1 MSKQSLLLVDG
12 DTRSLR
18 VLEVSLRKS
27 GFAVTPTESTEA
39 ALALLNQHVPDLVIS
54 ETTFPTGPD
63 GFSLRERVRAN
74 AGLAEVPFVFLT
86 AETTLESKIRGLE
99 LGVDDYLTKPIYI
112 KEVVARINIL
122 LHKRQ
127 RAQFDKHKDGTQFSG
142 HLADMPVVDVIQ
154 TIEVSR
160 KSGVIHFVGGHQRV
174 AAIYFRDGK
183 VIDAEAGTLQGEDAV
198 YRLLTWT
205 EGEFEVVFRTVRRR
219 EVISIGSQGLLM
231 EGMRRLDE
239 WTRLQEQ
246 LPPLTHR
253 FEVDTK
259 ALAARLDDVPDDNN
273 QILRLF
279 DGNRSLL
286 DVIYASNVGDLEC
299 LQAISSLYFEGL
311 LVERATKTESPRPA
325 TRAIEHH
332 GATLASAVMSQAELG
347 SFTSPVAEL
356 DDVAVAPTPAADPR
370 HDNKTEAVNTES
382 AETAGALRLI
392 EEAVAAA
399 QAHESPSIEVS
410 SPHAADRKA
419 DSAGAAVILPKSA
432 EAASLVPASPA
443 TSELPLREFEGRS
456 IPPEPPLIEV
466 VAAPTAESRNPLP
479 ITPSVA
485 AAIARVPLAVRQV
498 DPRIA
503 TARVA
508 VERVA
513 SRERKSSSSP
523 ESSKLPESASPNR
536 PPSETSGASP
546 VAPLDGVPAAPLHT
560 DDSAGLR
567 MIGSLGRE
575 RATAVGEVSHR
586 QPPSQSVPPE
596 RELLTILPRRIS
608 RTHEVATVR
617 TAQTP
622 GSGQERSPSESR
634 PETPRIP
641 VVEGVRRKPGPGPMV
656 VAAIILAG
664 CLLGVAMTVYWGS
677 ASRQR
682 GVLTLDAAMPTDG
695 RVQSDAPPSLVV
707 QPAQVG
713 SDSPVAR
720 ADAAS
725 TLRQQPDAVAQPA
738 EAPQPGS
745 NSLSVEPAVPPAPPD
760 AKVVA
765 EEKVNE
771 ARRLFEAALNALEVG
786 DANKAAGLAIASL
799 KLRKTARTYL
809 VHSRAMNQLGQLDA
823 ALDSVESALQIVPA
837 YGPAWELRG
846 RILWAAGR
854 RPEAR
859 LALRRYLE
867 LDPTGRGA
875 DAARQML
882 TEP

>member
-63 GFSLRERVRAN
+63 GFSLRERVRAI

-259 ALAARLDDVPDDNN
+259 ALAGRLDDVPDDNN

-311 LVERATKTESPRPA
+311 LIERATKSEAPRPA

-332 GATLASAVMSQAELG
+332 GATLASAVMSQTELG
-347 SFTSPVAEL
+347 SFTSTV
-356 DDVAVAPTPAADPR
+356 DDVAAASPPAADPR

-382 AETAGALRLI
+382 AESAGALRLI

-399 QAHESPSIEVS
+399 QAHESPPVEFPA
-410 SPHAADRKA
+410 PHAADRKA
-419 DSAGAAVILPKSA
+419 GRNGAAETPPKSA
-432 EAASLVPASPA
+432 EEA
-443 TSELPLREFEGRS
+443 S

-508 VERVA
+508 VERIA

-523 ESSKLPESASPNR
+523 ESSKLPESASSNR

-546 VAPLDGVPAAPLHT
+546 VAPLDGVPAAPLQT

-586 QPPSQSVPPE
+586 QPPSRSVPPE
-596 RELLTILPRRIS
+596 RELLTILPRRVS
-608 RTHEVATVR
+608 RMHEVATVR
-617 TAQTP
+617 TAETP

-641 VVEGVRRKPGPGPMV
+641 VVEGVRRKAGPGPMV

-664 CLLGVAMTVYWGS
+664 CLLGVAMTVHWGS

-682 GVLTLDAAMPTDG
+682 GALVLDAAMPTYG
-695 RVQSDAPPSLVV
+695 GVLSDAPPSLVV
-707 QPAQVG
+707 QPAHVG

-720 ADAAS
+720 VDAAS
-725 TLRQQPDAVAQPA
+725 TVGQPDAVAQPA

-745 NSLSVEPAVPPAPPD
+745 NSLSVEAAVPPAPPD

-786 DANKAAGLAIASL
+786 DANKAAALAIASL

-882 TEP
+882 SEP